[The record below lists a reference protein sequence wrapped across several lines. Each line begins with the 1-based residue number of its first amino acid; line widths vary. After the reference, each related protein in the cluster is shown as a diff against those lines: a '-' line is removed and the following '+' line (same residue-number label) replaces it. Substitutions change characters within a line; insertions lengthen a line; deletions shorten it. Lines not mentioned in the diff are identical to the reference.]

1 MVAFIAFTS
10 GLLFALG
17 LGIAGMTQPGRVTA
31 FLDFTGDWNGSLMF
45 VMVGAILVYSVG
57 YRLICRRSRPI
68 LDETFHIPGRKN
80 IDRSLIWGAIVFGVG
95 WGLAGFCPGPALA
108 SVATLGREPLIFVS
122 ALLFAMF
129 VFEMAQRRRKET

>member
-17 LGIAGMTQPGRVTA
+17 LGIAGMTLPGRVTA